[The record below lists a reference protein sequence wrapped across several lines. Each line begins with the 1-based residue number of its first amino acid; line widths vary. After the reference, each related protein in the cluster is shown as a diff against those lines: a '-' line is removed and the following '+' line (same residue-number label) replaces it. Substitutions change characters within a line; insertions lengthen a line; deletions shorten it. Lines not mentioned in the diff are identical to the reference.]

1 MALVWCGARWL
12 ACYEAG
18 AVLVSIGVAANRCW
32 RVDVVF
38 LLAGDFMIDSKGVAM
53 SLSPTER
60 KELLSLAGRRQTKN
74 PRVSAESLST
84 FEREGILERD
94 EYDSLVIG
102 DFGSAVLNHLRSGL

>member
-1 MALVWCGARWL
+1 
-12 ACYEAG
+12 
-18 AVLVSIGVAANRCW
+18 
-32 RVDVVF
+32 
-38 LLAGDFMIDSKGVAM
+38 MIDAKEAAM

-94 EYDSLVIG
+94 EYESLVIG
-102 DFGSAVLNHLRSGL
+102 DFGSAVLNYVRSGLEGT